1 MLFPALFIL
10 VMDPL
15 LRQLQASGVG
25 FTVNNFY
32 AAGFLH
38 ADDLRMLATSEESLD
53 CQVVLVK
60 VFGEK
65 NLLKLNVS
73 KCEIILFSSQK
84 SIAFPVCEVEG
95 SVMPAGDVVK
105 CLGYWWRGDLSA
117 STSIDEKI
125 RKARR
130 ALFLFGSIGVFLG
143 DVSPL
148 SSRAAQHLCG
158 MLVILFVCEN

>member
-1 MLFPALFIL
+1 
-10 VMDPL
+10 
-15 LRQLQASGVG
+15 
-25 FTVNNFY
+25 
-32 AAGFLH
+32 
-38 ADDLRMLATSEESLD
+38 MLATSEESLE

-60 VFGEK
+60 VFGEQ

-73 KCEIILFSSQK
+73 KCEIVLFSSQK

-105 CLGYWWRGDLSA
+105 CLGYWWRGDLDA

-130 ALFLFGSIGVFLG
+130 AFSNLVALVCFWV
-143 DVSPL
+143 
-148 SSRAAQHLCG
+148 
-158 MLVILFVCEN
+158 MLVHCLPELRSIPVLCWSYYLYVRIRS